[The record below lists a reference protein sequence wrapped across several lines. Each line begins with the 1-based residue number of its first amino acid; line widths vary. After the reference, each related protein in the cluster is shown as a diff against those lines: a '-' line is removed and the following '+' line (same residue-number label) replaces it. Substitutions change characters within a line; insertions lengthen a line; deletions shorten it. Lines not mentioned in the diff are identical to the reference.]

1 MDLLHPDWW
10 VFRLNWWV
18 APIEKGGWHRLV
30 DNTLRGGVRMG
41 CRRSIAKKRSP
52 KDLGWPNCRS
62 IMLGGDM
69 NTGDSVPIL

>member
-30 DNTLRGGVRMG
+30 DNTLRGGCENGLPPIDREKT
-41 CRRSIAKKRSP
+41 IAKGPR
-52 KDLGWPNCRS
+52 LAE
-62 IMLGGDM
+62 L
-69 NTGDSVPIL
+69 PINYVRRRYEYR